1 MVTMLGFILLV
12 AVSCHF
18 APQRTRRDIAF
29 GVTVPADFHD
39 GPAARSI
46 WRRYAAEIWILAF
59 IAAALA
65 ATEPMP
71 TVSGSTLLAQ
81 VLGASLAF
89 ERARRAVRPYA
100 VAPATIREAEIGPR
114 PGLPGGLFAQLGPF
128 LILFATVAYV
138 GLHWDEVPARFPTHW
153 NLAGTPNGWTPK
165 SVAAVFRGPA
175 IGVIVCTMMWF
186 TSYAVLRWTRLP
198 RVTGAEGQQSR
209 RVRRANLVALLASEY
224 LIALLFAW
232 TQTVS
237 LFADSASRQRL
248 PLPFRVAP
256 FVVLIVGTL
265 AIRGMRR
272 IAVADGPPAGD
283 STPDRCWIFGRLYVN
298 RADPALFMERRLGPG
313 YTLNLGNPWS
323 WLVMCVFMVALAIPL
338 LLVP

>member
-1 MVTMLGFILLV
+1 MAGGAIHL
-12 AVSCHF
+12 
-18 APQRTRRDIAF
+18 
-29 GVTVPADFHD
+29 
-39 GPAARSI
+39 
-46 WRRYAAEIWILAF
+46 RRYAAEIWILAF

-71 TVSGSTLLAQ
+71 AVSGSTLLAQ

-100 VAPATIREAEIGPR
+100 AAPATIREAEIGPR
-114 PGLPGGLFAQLGPF
+114 LGLPGGLLAQLGPF

-138 GLHWDEVPARFPTHW
+138 GLHWDDVPARFPTHW

-186 TSYAVLRWTRLP
+186 TSTPSCAGPAFHASPAQRPAESPRPPGQPRRPARIRYLLALLLRMDADGIAVCRRRQSAAAAAPVP
-198 RVTGAEGQQSR
+198 RR
-209 RVRRANLVALLASEY
+209 PVRRAHRRHPRHTRDAANRRCR
-224 LIALLFAW
+224 W
-232 TQTVS
+232 T
-237 LFADSASRQRL
+237 AGGRL
-248 PLPFRVAP
+248 DARW
-256 FVVLIVGTL
+256 
-265 AIRGMRR
+265 
-272 IAVADGPPAGD
+272 
-283 STPDRCWIFGRLYVN
+283 CWVFGRLYVN

-323 WLVMCVFMVALAIPL
+323 WLVMCVFVVALAIPL